1 MSRGLEEMLHP
12 NNRGVALMGICTEKQ
27 QEMLSASGSH
37 RPHQEDA
44 TTPTPSVPSRPHPGT
59 GARARVPRVT
69 ARLHL
74 ISEGWPGAARRT
86 WCSCL
91 QAAAMSRFC
100 LLLTE
105 PLHGS
110 PNSSGPQFP
119 HL

>member
-1 MSRGLEEMLHP
+1 
-12 NNRGVALMGICTEKQ
+12 MGICREKQ
-27 QEMLSASGSH
+27 QETLSASGSH
-37 RPHQEDA
+37 RPRQEDA

-59 GARARVPRVT
+59 RAQARVPHVT
-69 ARLHL
+69 TRSTSSAMGGQAR
-74 ISEGWPGAARRT
+74 PGEHGVPR
-86 WCSCL
+86 L